1 MAPGSNFAAPCGCD
15 VSWHPEPGRPILIEP
30 RVGDILGTREPFLTA
45 LKPFVEDFVRL
56 DAGLPVADEEKSHLL
71 TLIRSLCSGLTRT
84 KLIEE
89 GTVYSS
95 HVSHFSKERPCL
107 VLQASE
113 QAHDFFVCLMGSF
126 EQSWVLPPVLQKLG
140 TIPIPVATPN
150 AVCAQ
155 GGIPK
160 AHVHTHPPWR
170 NEPQWLL
177 AMSIRVRHD
186 ALSPFPHH
194 QLRIPANH
202 CPFVDDATTGD
213 LLELCSR
220 NLYALITMQQDPRI
234 REKLARELLNQTN
247 IVGHPSTHKL
257 MIADAMNSG

>member
-1 MAPGSNFAAPCGCD
+1 MATVSHFIAPCGCA
-15 VSWHPEPGRPILIEP
+15 VPCHAEGGRPILLEP

-56 DAGLPVADEEKSHLL
+56 DAGLPVANEEKSHLL
-71 TLIRSLCSGLTRT
+71 TLIRSLCSGRMGT

-89 GTVYSS
+89 ATVYSS
-95 HVSHFSKERPCL
+95 HVSRFNKERPCL
-107 VLQASE
+107 VIQASE
-113 QAHDFFVCLMGSF
+113 QQHDFFVCLMGSF

-140 TIPIPVATPN
+140 TILIPVATPN

-155 GGIPK
+155 GGVPK

-177 AMSIRVRHD
+177 AMSIRVRRD
-186 ALSPFPHH
+186 TLSSFPHH
-194 QLRIPANH
+194 NLRLPAH
-202 CPFVDDATTGD
+202 RCPYVDDATTGD

-220 NLYALITMQQDPRI
+220 NLYVLITMQQDPSI

-247 IVGHPSTHKL
+247 IVSYPSRHKL
-257 MIADAMNSG
+257 IMTDAMNSG